1 MSVQNYKVL
10 IDVEVQ
16 MKAQD
21 SIREMKKDVDQMDS
35 KLSKMQSQGVTG
47 GTTKTN
53 RFLSKQG
60 IFQTGATGDF
70 DQIIQSSV
78 NESIQDTIET
88 EVRPGGKFDIRKLL
102 GITGFNKETVESLK
116 TLIINPKAIGMRVAQ
131 AMPFAAIAFL
141 AVSVGVLVY
150 KKLIS
155 RNNIFDLT
163 WRRFVKDEMIKLRAR
178 ELRQQIRV
186 GERQAIFVS
195 EAGETHPINV
205 VNTFELVRNGQ
216 IFELDAF
223 RIRKGYQ
230 F

>member
-1 MSVQNYKVL
+1 MSVQNHKVL

-16 MKAQD
+16 MKSQD
-21 SIREMKKDVDQMDS
+21 TVREMKKDIDQMDT
-35 KLSKMQSQGVTG
+35 KLSKIQSQGVTG

-60 IFQTGATGDF
+60 IFQTGAAGDF
-70 DQIIQSSV
+70 DQTIQSSV
-78 NESIQDTIET
+78 NESIQDVLET
-88 EVRPGGKFDIRKLL
+88 EVRPGGKFDIRKWL
-102 GITGFNKETVESLK
+102 GITGFNTESLESLK
-116 TLIINPKAIGMRVAQ
+116 NMAMNPGSLGMKVAR
-131 AMPFAAIAFL
+131 AMPYAALAFIA
-141 AVSVGVLVY
+141 VEVGILVF

-155 RNNIFDLT
+155 RNQPFDLT
-163 WRRFVKDEMIKLRAR
+163 WRREVSLEVIKQRAK

-195 EAGETHPINV
+195 EAGATHPINV
-205 VNTFELVRNGQ
+205 VNTLELVRNGQ

-223 RIRKGYQ
+223 RVRKGYQ